1 MNKFL
6 KKACSISVALLLL
19 GSVLL
24 IVGSWLGGKM
34 IFSYTPGENVITNR
48 DIDVEM
54 VTKEVDSF
62 KAINVENDDFDVKII
77 NGDNYSVTYPTGENL
92 NSSYKIDG
100 DTLKVSVKG
109 KNKFGINISIAD
121 FTDENPDDHSIVVT
135 VPEKTD
141 LDSITVITQDGDC
154 AVDSQTADTYNLTLY
169 CGDLSVTNSKGKT
182 FKLKNSE
189 GDISINDTTL
199 KTFSGKLS
207 DGDATISNSNLDKI
221 NIELSEGDFTLSDS
235 VAKHINNKQLDGD
248 FTLSYCETENLD
260 SKLYEGDFTAKFED
274 GETNYSTNL
283 SAEDGDIYFAGDDKG
298 TKFQSKNSSKKS
310 ITASVLD
317 GDITVEFG
325 E

>member
-100 DTLKVSVKG
+100 DTLNVSV
-109 KNKFGINISIAD
+109 
-121 FTDENPDDHSIVVT
+121 
-135 VPEKTD
+135 
-141 LDSITVITQDGDC
+141 
-154 AVDSQTADTYNLTLY
+154 
-169 CGDLSVTNSKGKT
+169 KGKT